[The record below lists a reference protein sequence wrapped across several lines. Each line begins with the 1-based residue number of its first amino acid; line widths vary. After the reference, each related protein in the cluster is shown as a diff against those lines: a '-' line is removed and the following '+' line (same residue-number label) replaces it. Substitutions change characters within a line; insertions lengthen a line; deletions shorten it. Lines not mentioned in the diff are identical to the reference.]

1 MRFIV
6 VKLLHLP
13 QGGPLALA
21 RTTGHAA
28 STGDVAT
35 TATDWVNL
43 APLAGVWLMANVA
56 NPANLANQKPKSPD
70 ELAKLATL
78 AGLAISHRLE
88 TPPAP
93 APSMAPLLALAC
105 AMGVSCGKIGP
116 KLKGP
121 VCDDTKSVE
130 VATPT
135 DERGFVTPQFFRYG
149 LSHSGMVY
157 GHGVGY
163 PQGHPHG
170 YGRVINR
177 HAHPMCVMTH
187 RVVLYPVGAKT
198 MQQVTLA
205 RTAAPT
211 PKAAPAIPTTTA
223 HALLEA
229 TTSASLAGFYLR
241 RDNVAQARRKLRQAL
256 QALHTLEVAHA

>member
-1 MRFIV
+1 M
-6 VKLLHLP
+6 KLLHYP

-56 NPANLANQKPKSPD
+56 NPANPANLANQKPKSPD

-93 APSMAPLLALAC
+93 APGIVPLLALAC
-105 AMGVSCGKIGP
+105 TTGVSCGKIGP
-116 KLKGP
+116 KPRGP
-121 VCDDTKSVE
+121 VRRNTKSVE

-170 YGRVINR
+170 YGRVSNR
-177 HAHPMCVMTH
+177 HAHPLCVETQ
-187 RVVLYPVGAKT
+187 RVVLHPVGAKT

-241 RDNVAQARRKLRQAL
+241 KGNLTAARRKAVQLLKAL
-256 QALHTLEVAHA
+256 QVMEVAV